1 MEKSVQDLIRLLPY
15 LIRDKAGNYLG
26 YVRDRLI
33 DLALEE
39 GVHDRL
45 MEIQGEADL
54 IFFLRFLYGY
64 FVVGYQ
70 NYEQMIEFFED
81 KGANGFQIGTTAY
94 TRQSQISDE
103 WRQVSG
109 ELERIVNEAGIA
121 LYVRPTLS
129 VDEVLHRVIN
139 SLSDKIVGIEETE

>member
-1 MEKSVQDLIRLLPY
+1 MENSAQDLIHLLPY
-15 LIRDKAGNYLG
+15 LIRDKARDYLG

-39 GVHDRL
+39 GVYERVA
-45 MEIQGEADL
+45 EIQSEAEL
-54 IFFLRFLYGY
+54 IFLLRFLYGY

-70 NYEQMIEFFED
+70 NYEQMLEFFEV

-109 ELERIVNEAGIA
+109 HLESIVNEAGLA
-121 LYVRPTLS
+121 LYVRPMLS
-129 VDEVLHRVIN
+129 VDDVLRQVLD
-139 SLSDKIVGIEETE
+139 SLPNVVTGTEEIG